1 MKKREMFKPARWRSD
16 KNKIKAVFKL
26 QFHATK
32 VSWSGGDTLMISVIP
47 AEGGKPTSILD
58 KVKIRDGSC
67 CWEKPV
73 YETMKVTR
81 DPKTG
86 KINERLYH
94 VVFSTGLS
102 KFGLLGE
109 VSINFA
115 DYALATK
122 LSSLS
127 LPIKNTKFEAVLHV
141 TIERIQD
148 SVGQREFED
157 GENLKDDPKDQSLR
171 AHLSNSDIDESFKTN
186 DSEEGSFSNMI
197 SHVAELNKIPRA
209 SSGSDITMSS
219 SETSSGHNTPRV
231 LDMTSVSTTKNGGNF
246 LSSLGHSQLAQRSNP
261 DGLTE
266 IYDERQGSQLEWSG
280 GSVPDASTDD
290 SSNSPREALIGE
302 RSHDA
307 SEILI
312 EKLKS
317 EVAVLARQAEVS
329 DLELQTL
336 RKSMVRESKRAQDLS
351 REVLSLK
358 EERDSFKKECEKA
371 KLRNKSQYEGGD
383 PRALIEELR
392 QELNHEKD
400 LSANLR
406 IQLQKT
412 RESNT
417 ELILAVQ
424 DLDEMLE
431 EKNKEILDLSNRSA
445 TTENSNGIWET
456 NSRSSADLD
465 VDQKALEKLIMEHT
479 NVKDTYMQD
488 QKIIDLCGEVEI
500 YKRERDDLEMQLEQ
514 LALDY
519 EIIKQENH
527 DISNE
532 LKQSQLQDQLK
543 MQFDCSECATSYSTL
558 KGLETKIA
566 SLENELKKQSK
577 ESSNSLLNISELE
590 SQVKGL
596 EEELEKQAQG
606 FEADLE
612 NLTQLKVEQEQR
624 AIRAEETLRKTR
636 WQNASTADRLQE
648 EFRRL
653 SEQMASTFNANE
665 RLATK
670 ALTEANELRLEKT
683 FLEEMLRQAKEE
695 VQSVKEHYEAKL
707 VEVSRQLELKLNHI
721 EKLQAEVAYKSTE
734 FKNQRKHAEETQR
747 TLSQKI
753 LLLQSEIGRL
763 ERVNNVSSKQ
773 TEENETLRAD
783 LEQMKASIRD
793 TELLLEEGV
802 AERNTLESMAALL
815 KIEAQ
820 NSMEE
825 LNVMRNAKDEAKLKT
840 ENLQSELATLE
851 VQYNELKLFSAAKE
865 SQKEKYQ
872 KQVVQLKAEL
882 KKKEDA
888 LSIVEKKIK
897 DGNGRAPVPDVA
909 KARNNIC
916 VPSPRASKELV
927 DLKEKIKLLEGEIK
941 LKEVALEKSSDAF
954 LVKEQDLHRKIEI
967 LEKTVEIL
975 NQNAASFCG
984 HECQKVKE
992 DSGNL
997 NAGIREAAIHAAQD
1011 SPTIKCTTAEIGYP
1025 RLLTE
1030 SNNDIP
1036 SNNEIKDS
1044 GTDSRDYKNL
1054 DKSVNEMVLLKEK
1067 NQSMECELRDMQQR
1081 YSEISLKF
1089 AEVEGERQQLVMTL
1103 RNFKNSNKSW
1113 SLFT

>member
-1 MKKREMFKPARWRSD
+1 MFKPARWRSD
-16 KNKIKAVFKL
+16 RNKIKALFKL
-26 QFHATK
+26 QFYATK

-47 AEGGKPTSILD
+47 SEGGKPTSILD

-67 CWEKPV
+67 YWEKPV
-73 YETMKVTR
+73 YETMKLTR
-81 DPKTG
+81 DSKTG

-94 VVFSTGLS
+94 VIFSTGLS

-115 DYALATK
+115 DYAMETK

-157 GENLKDDPKDQSLR
+157 GINLKDDPKDQSLR
-171 AHLSNSDIDESFKTN
+171 AHLSNSEIDENIKTN

-197 SHVAELNKIPRA
+197 SHVAELKKIRRA

-219 SETSSGHNTPRV
+219 SETSSGHNTPRA
-231 LDMTSVSTTKNGGNF
+231 LDTTSVSTTKNGGNF
-246 LSSLGHSQLAQRSNP
+246 LSSLGHSQLDQRSNS
-261 DGLTE
+261 DALTE
-266 IYDERQGSQLEWSG
+266 IYDEQQGSQLEWSG

-290 SSNSPREALIGE
+290 SSSSPREVLIGE
-302 RSHDA
+302 RPQDA

-312 EKLKS
+312 EKLKN
-317 EVAVLARQAEVS
+317 EVAVLGRQAEVS
-329 DLELQTL
+329 DLEVQTL
-336 RKSMVRESKRAQDLS
+336 RKNIVRESKRAHDLS

-371 KLRNKSQYEGGD
+371 RLRSKSQYEGGD

-417 ELILAVQ
+417 ELLLAVQ

-431 EKNKEILDLSNRSA
+431 EKNREILDLSNRSA

-465 VDQKALEKLIMEHT
+465 VDQKALEKLVMEHT
-479 NVKDTYMQD
+479 NVKDTYMQE

-519 EIIKQENH
+519 EIMKQENH
-527 DISNE
+527 DITNE

-543 MQFDCSECATSYSTL
+543 MQFDCSECATSYSTV
-558 KGLETKIA
+558 KGLETKIVR
-566 SLENELKKQSK
+566 LEDELKKQSK
-577 ESSNSLLNISELE
+577 ELSNSLLNISDLE
-590 SQVKGL
+590 NQVKGV

-612 NLTQLKVEQEQR
+612 NLTHSKVEQEQR
-624 AIRAEETLRKTR
+624 AIRAEENLRKTR
-636 WQNASTADRLQE
+636 WQNANTADRLQE

-683 FLEEMLRQAKEE
+683 CLEEMLQQAKEN
-695 VQSVKEHYEAKL
+695 VQSVQEHYEAKL
-707 VEVSRQLELKLNHI
+707 VELSRQLELKLNQI
-721 EKLQAEVAYKSTE
+721 EKLQLEVDYKSTE
-734 FKNQRKHAEETQR
+734 FKNHRKHAEETQR

-763 ERVNNVSSKQ
+763 DRVNNVSSKQ
-773 TEENETLRAD
+773 TEENETLRAE
-783 LEQMKASIRD
+783 LEQMKSSIRD
-793 TELLLEEGV
+793 TQLLLEEGA
-802 AERNTLESMAALL
+802 AERSTLGSMVALL
-815 KIEAQ
+815 KVEAQ
-820 NSMEE
+820 DSLEE
-825 LNVMRNAKDEAKLKT
+825 LNLMRNAKDETKFTT
-840 ENLQSELATLE
+840 ENLQSELATLK
-851 VQYNELKLFSAAKE
+851 VRYNELKLFSTAEE

-872 KQVVQLKAEL
+872 KQVIQLKGEL

-888 LSIVEKKIK
+888 LSIAEKKIK
-897 DGNGRAPVPDVA
+897 DGNGRAPVPEVA
-909 KARNNIC
+909 KAKNNIC

-927 DLKEKIKLLEGEIK
+927 DLKEKIKLLEAKIN
-941 LKEVALEKSSDAF
+941 LKEVALDKSSNTF
-954 LVKEQDLHRKIEI
+954 LVKEQDLQRKIGD
-967 LEKTVEIL
+967 LEKTVKIL
-975 NQNAASFCG
+975 NQNAANFDG
-984 HECQKVKE
+984 QECQKVEE

-997 NAGIREAAIHAAQD
+997 NAGIREAAIYGAQD
-1011 SPTIKCTTAEIGYP
+1011 STTIKCTTEEMGYP
-1025 RLLTE
+1025 RTLTE

-1036 SNNEIKDS
+1036 SNNEEKHS
-1044 GTDSRDYKNL
+1044 GTDSRDCKNL
-1054 DKSVNEMVLLKEK
+1054 DNSLNEMLLLKEK

-1103 RNFKNSNKSW
+1103 RNFKNSNKTW

>member
-1 MKKREMFKPARWRSD
+1 MFKPARWRSD

-26 QFHATK
+26 EFHATK

-58 KVKIRDGSC
+58 KVKIQDGSC
-67 CWEKPV
+67 YWEKPV

-81 DPKTG
+81 NPKTG

-94 VVFSTGLS
+94 VIFSTGLS

-115 DYALATK
+115 DYAVATK

-171 AHLSNSDIDESFKTN
+171 AHLSNSDIDESIKTN
-186 DSEEGSFSNMI
+186 DSEEGSF
-197 SHVAELNKIPRA
+197 R
-209 SSGSDITMSS
+209 
-219 SETSSGHNTPRV
+219 
-231 LDMTSVSTTKNGGNF
+231 
-246 LSSLGHSQLAQRSNP
+246 
-261 DGLTE
+261 
-266 IYDERQGSQLEWSG
+266 
-280 GSVPDASTDD
+280 
-290 SSNSPREALIGE
+290 
-302 RSHDA
+302 
-307 SEILI
+307 
-312 EKLKS
+312 
-317 EVAVLARQAEVS
+317 
-329 DLELQTL
+329 
-336 RKSMVRESKRAQDLS
+336 
-351 REVLSLK
+351 
-358 EERDSFKKECEKA
+358 
-371 KLRNKSQYEGGD
+371 GD

-431 EKNKEILDLSNRSA
+431 EKNREILDLSNRSA
-445 TTENSNGIWET
+445 TTENSTGIWET

-465 VDQKALEKLIMEHT
+465 EDQKALEKLVMEHT
-479 NVKDTYMQD
+479 NVKDTYMQE

-519 EIIKQENH
+519 EIMKQENH
-527 DISNE
+527 DMSNE
-532 LKQSQLQDQLK
+532 LKQSQLQDQLN
-543 MQFDCSECATSYSTL
+543 MQFDCSECATSYFTI

-566 SLENELKKQSK
+566 SLENELKEQSK
-577 ESSNSLLNISELE
+577 EFSNSLLNISELE
-590 SQVKGL
+590 NQVKGL

-612 NLTQLKVEQEQR
+612 NLTHLKVEQEQR
-624 AIRAEETLRKTR
+624 AIRAEENLRKTR
-636 WQNASTADRLQE
+636 WQNANTADRLQE

-683 FLEEMLRQAKEE
+683 CLDEMLRQAKEE

-707 VEVSRQLELKLNHI
+707 VELSRQLELKLNHV
-721 EKLQAEVAYKSTE
+721 EKLQEEVAYKSTE
-734 FKNQRKHAEETQR
+734 FKNQRKHAEETQK
-747 TLSQKI
+747 TLSQKL

-763 ERVNNVSSKQ
+763 DRVNNVSCKQ
-773 TEENETLRAD
+773 TEENETLRAE

-793 TELLLEEGV
+793 TEKLLEEGA
-802 AERNTLESMAALL
+802 AERKTLESMAALL
-815 KIEAQ
+815 KMEAQ
-820 NSMEE
+820 NSLEE
-825 LNVMRNAKDEAKLKT
+825 LNVTRNAKDETKLMT
-840 ENLQSELATLE
+840 ENLQSELATLK
-851 VQYNELKLFSAAKE
+851 VQYNELKIFSTAEE

-872 KQVVQLKAEL
+872 KQVIQLKGEL

-897 DGNGRAPVPDVA
+897 DCNGGAPVSEVA
-909 KARNNIC
+909 KARNNIHA
-916 VPSPRASKELV
+916 PSPHASKELV
-927 DLKEKIKLLEGEIK
+927 GLKDKIKLLEGKIK
-941 LKEVALEKSSDAF
+941 LKEVALEKSSNTF
-954 LVKEQDLHRKIEI
+954 LVKEQDLQRKIKD

-975 NQNAASFCG
+975 NQNAASFSG
-984 HECQKVKE
+984 HECPKVHE

-997 NAGIREAAIHAAQD
+997 DAGIREAAIYGAQN
-1011 SPTIKCTTAEIGYP
+1011 STTMKCTTEKMGYP
-1025 RLLTE
+1025 RSLTE
-1030 SNNDIP
+1030 RNNDIP

-1044 GTDSRDYKNL
+1044 GTDSRDCKNL
-1054 DKSVNEMVLLKEK
+1054 EMLLNEVVLLKEK

-1081 YSEISLKF
+1081 YSDISLKF

-1113 SLFT
+1113 SPFT

>member
-1 MKKREMFKPARWRSD
+1 
-16 KNKIKAVFKL
+16 
-26 QFHATK
+26 
-32 VSWSGGDTLMISVIP
+32 MISVIP

-58 KVKIRDGSC
+58 KVKIQDGSC
-67 CWEKPV
+67 YWEKPV

-94 VVFSTGLS
+94 VIFSTGLS

-141 TIERIQD
+141 TIERIPD

-171 AHLSNSDIDESFKTN
+171 AHLSNSDIDENIKTN
-186 DSEEGSFSNMI
+186 DSEVNQI
-197 SHVAELNKIPRA
+197 RRA

-231 LDMTSVSTTKNGGNF
+231 LNMTSVSTTKNGGNF
-246 LSSLGHSQLAQRSNP
+246 LSSLGHSQLPQRSNF
-261 DGLTE
+261 DALTE
-266 IYDERQGSQLEWSG
+266 IYDEQQGSQLEWSG

-290 SSNSPREALIGE
+290 SSNSPLEALIGE
-302 RSHDA
+302 GPQDA

-312 EKLKS
+312 EKLKN

-336 RKSMVRESKRAQDLS
+336 RKNIVRESKRAQDLS

-358 EERDSFKKECEKA
+358 EERDSFKQECENA
-371 KLRNKSQYEGGD
+371 RLRNKSQYEGGD

-431 EKNKEILDLSNRSA
+431 EKNREILDLSNRSA

-465 VDQKALEKLIMEHT
+465 VDQKALEKLVMEHT
-479 NVKDTYMQD
+479 NVKDTYMQE

-519 EIIKQENH
+519 EIMKQENH

-543 MQFDCSECATSYSTL
+543 MQFDCSECATSFSTL
-558 KGLETKIA
+558 KGLETTVA

-577 ESSNSLLNISELE
+577 EFSNSLLKISDLE
-590 SQVKGL
+590 NQVKGL

-612 NLTQLKVEQEQR
+612 NLTHSKVEQEQR
-624 AIRAEETLRKTR
+624 AIRAEENLRKTR
-636 WQNASTADRLQE
+636 WQNANTADRLQE

-653 SEQMASTFNANE
+653 SEQMASTFSANE

-683 FLEEMLRQAKEE
+683 CLEERLRQAKEE
-695 VQSVKEHYEAKL
+695 AQSVKEHYEANL
-707 VEVSRQLELKLNHI
+707 VELSRQLELKLNQI
-721 EKLQAEVAYKSTE
+721 EKLQVEADYKSTE

-753 LLLQSEIGRL
+753 SLLQSEIGRL
-763 ERVNNVSSKQ
+763 DRVNNVSSKQ
-773 TEENETLRAD
+773 TEENETLRAE

-793 TELLLEEGV
+793 TQLLLEEGV
-802 AERNTLESMAALL
+802 AERNTLETMAALL
-815 KIEAQ
+815 KMEAQ
-820 NSMEE
+820 NSLEE
-825 LNVMRNAKDEAKLKT
+825 LNEMRNAKDEAKLMT
-840 ENLQSELATLE
+840 ENLHSELATLE
-851 VQYNELKLFSAAKE
+851 VQYNELKLFSTAEE

-872 KQVVQLKAEL
+872 KQVIKLKGEL

-897 DGNGRAPVPDVA
+897 DGNGRAPVPEVA
-909 KARNNIC
+909 KARNNIYA
-916 VPSPRASKELV
+916 PSPHASKELV
-927 DLKEKIKLLEGEIK
+927 DLKEKIKLLEGKIK
-941 LKEVALEKSSDAF
+941 LKEVALDKSSTTF
-954 LVKEQDLHRKIEI
+954 LVKEQDLQRKIED

-975 NQNAASFCG
+975 NQNSASYG
-984 HECQKVKE
+984 YECQKVKE
-992 DSGNL
+992 DSVNL
-997 NAGIREAAIHAAQD
+997 NAGIREAATFGAQD
-1011 SPTIKCTTAEIGYP
+1011 STTIKCTTEEMGYP
-1025 RLLTE
+1025 RTLTE

-1044 GTDSRDYKNL
+1044 GTDSRDCKNL
-1054 DKSVNEMVLLKEK
+1054 DKSSNEMLLLKEK

>member
-1 MKKREMFKPARWRSD
+1 
-16 KNKIKAVFKL
+16 
-26 QFHATK
+26 
-32 VSWSGGDTLMISVIP
+32 MISVIP

-58 KVKIRDGSC
+58 KVKIQDGSC
-67 CWEKPV
+67 YWEKPV

-94 VVFSTGLS
+94 VIFSTGLS

-171 AHLSNSDIDESFKTN
+171 AHLSNSDIDENIKTN
-186 DSEEGSFSNMI
+186 DSEVNQI
-197 SHVAELNKIPRA
+197 RRA

-231 LDMTSVSTTKNGGNF
+231 LNMTSVSTTKNGGNF
-246 LSSLGHSQLAQRSNP
+246 LSSLGHSQLPQRSNF
-261 DGLTE
+261 DALTE
-266 IYDERQGSQLEWSG
+266 IYDEQQGSQLEWSG

-290 SSNSPREALIGE
+290 SSNSPLEALIGE
-302 RSHDA
+302 GPQDA

-312 EKLKS
+312 EKLKN

-336 RKSMVRESKRAQDLS
+336 RKNIVRESKRAQDLS

-358 EERDSFKKECEKA
+358 EERDSFKQECENA
-371 KLRNKSQYEGGD
+371 RLRNKSQYEGGD

-431 EKNKEILDLSNRSA
+431 EKNREILDLSNRSA

-465 VDQKALEKLIMEHT
+465 VDQKALEKLVMEHT
-479 NVKDTYMQD
+479 NVKDTYMQE

-519 EIIKQENH
+519 EIMKQENH

-543 MQFDCSECATSYSTL
+543 MQFDCSECATSFSTL
-558 KGLETKIA
+558 KGLETTVA

-577 ESSNSLLNISELE
+577 EFSNSLLKISDLE
-590 SQVKGL
+590 NQVKGL

-612 NLTQLKVEQEQR
+612 NLTHSKVEQEQR
-624 AIRAEETLRKTR
+624 AIRAEENLRKTR
-636 WQNASTADRLQE
+636 WQNANTADRLQE

-653 SEQMASTFNANE
+653 SEQMASTFSANE

-683 FLEEMLRQAKEE
+683 CLEERLRQAKEE
-695 VQSVKEHYEAKL
+695 AQSVKEHYEANL
-707 VEVSRQLELKLNHI
+707 VELSRQLELKLNQI
-721 EKLQAEVAYKSTE
+721 EKLQVEADYKSTE

-763 ERVNNVSSKQ
+763 DRVNNVSSKQ
-773 TEENETLRAD
+773 TEENETLRAE

-793 TELLLEEGV
+793 TQLLLEEGV
-802 AERNTLESMAALL
+802 AERNTLETMAALL
-815 KIEAQ
+815 KMEAQ
-820 NSMEE
+820 NSLEE
-825 LNVMRNAKDEAKLKT
+825 LNEMRNAKDEAKLMT
-840 ENLQSELATLE
+840 ENLHSELATLE
-851 VQYNELKLFSAAKE
+851 VQYNELKLFSTAEE

-872 KQVVQLKAEL
+872 KQVIKLKGEL

-897 DGNGRAPVPDVA
+897 DGNGRAPVPEVA
-909 KARNNIC
+909 KARNNIYA
-916 VPSPRASKELV
+916 PSPHASKELV
-927 DLKEKIKLLEGEIK
+927 DLKEKIKLLEGKIK
-941 LKEVALEKSSDAF
+941 LKEVALDKSSTTF
-954 LVKEQDLHRKIEI
+954 LVKEQDLQRKIED

-975 NQNAASFCG
+975 NQKSASLCG
-984 HECQKVKE
+984 YECQKVKE
-992 DSGNL
+992 DSVNL
-997 NAGIREAAIHAAQD
+997 NAGIREAATFGAQD
-1011 SPTIKCTTAEIGYP
+1011 STSIKCTTEEMGYP
-1025 RLLTE
+1025 RTLTE

-1044 GTDSRDYKNL
+1044 GTDSRDCKNL
-1054 DKSVNEMVLLKEK
+1054 DKSSNEMLLLKEK

>member
-1 MKKREMFKPARWRSD
+1 MFKPARWRSD

-32 VSWSGGDTLMISVIP
+32 VSWTGGDTLMISVIP

-58 KVKIRDGSC
+58 KVKIQDGSC
-67 CWEKPV
+67 YWEKPV

-94 VVFSTGLS
+94 VIFSTGLS

-171 AHLSNSDIDESFKTN
+171 AHLSNSDIDENIKTN
-186 DSEEGSFSNMI
+186 DSEVNQI
-197 SHVAELNKIPRA
+197 RRA

-231 LDMTSVSTTKNGGNF
+231 LNMTSVSTTKNGGNF
-246 LSSLGHSQLAQRSNP
+246 LSSLGHSQLPQRSNF
-261 DGLTE
+261 DALTE
-266 IYDERQGSQLEWSG
+266 IYDEQQGSQLEWSG

-290 SSNSPREALIGE
+290 SSNSPLEALIGE
-302 RSHDA
+302 GPQDA

-312 EKLKS
+312 EKLKN

-336 RKSMVRESKRAQDLS
+336 RKNIVRESKRAQDLS

-358 EERDSFKKECEKA
+358 EERDSFKQECENA
-371 KLRNKSQYEGGD
+371 RLRNKSQYEGGD

-431 EKNKEILDLSNRSA
+431 EKNREILDLSNRSA

-465 VDQKALEKLIMEHT
+465 VDQKALEKLVMEHT
-479 NVKDTYMQD
+479 NVKDTYMQE

-519 EIIKQENH
+519 EIMKQENH

-543 MQFDCSECATSYSTL
+543 MQFDCSECATSFSTL
-558 KGLETKIA
+558 KGLETTVA

-577 ESSNSLLNISELE
+577 EFSNSLLKISDLE
-590 SQVKGL
+590 NQVKGL

-612 NLTQLKVEQEQR
+612 NLTHSKVEQEQR
-624 AIRAEETLRKTR
+624 AIRAEENLRKTR
-636 WQNASTADRLQE
+636 WQNANTADRLQE

-653 SEQMASTFNANE
+653 SEQMASTFSANE

-683 FLEEMLRQAKEE
+683 CLEERLRQAKEE
-695 VQSVKEHYEAKL
+695 AQSVKEHYEANL
-707 VEVSRQLELKLNHI
+707 VELSRQLELKLNQI
-721 EKLQAEVAYKSTE
+721 EKLQVEADYKSTE

-763 ERVNNVSSKQ
+763 DRVNNVSSKQ
-773 TEENETLRAD
+773 TEENETLRAE

-793 TELLLEEGV
+793 TQLLLEEGV
-802 AERNTLESMAALL
+802 AERNTLETMAALL
-815 KIEAQ
+815 KMEAQ
-820 NSMEE
+820 NSLEE
-825 LNVMRNAKDEAKLKT
+825 LNEMRNAKDEAKLMT
-840 ENLQSELATLE
+840 ENLHSELATLE
-851 VQYNELKLFSAAKE
+851 VQYNELKLFSTAEE

-872 KQVVQLKAEL
+872 KQVIKLKGEL

-897 DGNGRAPVPDVA
+897 DGNGRAPVPEVA
-909 KARNNIC
+909 KARNNIYA
-916 VPSPRASKELV
+916 PSPHASKELV
-927 DLKEKIKLLEGEIK
+927 DLKEKIKLLEGKIK
-941 LKEVALEKSSDAF
+941 LKEVALDKSSTTF
-954 LVKEQDLHRKIEI
+954 LVKEQDLQRKIED

-975 NQNAASFCG
+975 NQNSASYG
-984 HECQKVKE
+984 YECQKVKE
-992 DSGNL
+992 DSVNL
-997 NAGIREAAIHAAQD
+997 NAGIREAATFGAQD
-1011 SPTIKCTTAEIGYP
+1011 STSIKCTTEEMGYP
-1025 RLLTE
+1025 RTLTE

-1044 GTDSRDYKNL
+1044 GTDSRDCKNL
-1054 DKSVNEMVLLKEK
+1054 DKSSNEMLLLKEK